1 MTPMIRSTLAV
12 LLLATLTISGCGR
25 SVDGA
30 ATRGSLAVDPA
41 FFFAGEVP
49 VYGQTVSNSD
59 RVALAYRRAIRRI
72 DVCGLVNADALGKI
86 GEVVSLATLFA
97 FDECDAEVKVPGRP
111 DRRFVT
117 VQLDMTRADP
127 PAAFRVGGAPVYETS
142 PGSCDFLT
150 PLDLGR
156 LPGAA
161 RLHKPDQPF
170 LRVGL
175 IGESDCGLA
184 KKVAGAITGRVTGAS
199 LPPRDSA
206 AGYPVALAE
215 RDPCEVLS
223 VLAGDVDRW
232 DISSSRPYQC
242 EFGVW
247 RDGDPDV
254 VSMRLALEPKIVDLV
269 TAGAEH
275 RLLDGADVYLDK
287 TFCSATVFVGP
298 PLQRRM
304 PGGEFVDVANVVVR
318 PAVVV
323 DSGTGDCEPVVDVA
337 GTAARLF
344 G

>member
-1 MTPMIRSTLAV
+1 MVRSVLTV
-12 LLLATLTISGCGR
+12 LLVLTLTVCGCGR
-25 SVDGA
+25 SVDGV
-30 ATRGSLAVDPA
+30 ATRGPLAVDPS
-41 FFFAGEVP
+41 FFFAGELP

-72 DVCGLVNADALGKI
+72 DVCGLVNPDALAKI
-86 GEVVSLATLFA
+86 GEVGSLSTLFA
-97 FDECDAEVKVPGRP
+97 FDECDAEVKLPGRP
-111 DRRFVT
+111 DPRFVT
-117 VQLDMTRADP
+117 VQLDMTRTDSP
-127 PAAFRVGGAPVYETS
+127 VAFRVGNAPVYETS
-142 PGSCDFLT
+142 TGSCDFLT

-161 RLHKPDQPF
+161 RLRKPDQPF

-175 IGESDCGLA
+175 IGEPDCGLT
-184 KKVAGAITGRVTGAS
+184 KKVVGAITAWLTSAP

-275 RLLDGADVYLDK
+275 RFLDGADVYLDK

-298 PLQRRM
+298 PLQRRT
-304 PGGEFVDVANVVVR
+304 PGGDFVDVANVVVR

-344 G
+344 SA